1 MALIGMMP
9 TQHRVSHGVDPE
21 QAEDFLGRSVDVV
34 LKPQQKLSASVLD
47 GRGLERVPRAYAR
60 ALHPLVE
67 RIAGMIVVGERREER
82 ISSRGSVRSGA
93 VK

>member
-21 QAEDFLGRSVDVV
+21 QAEEFLDRSLDVV
-34 LKPQQKLSASVLD
+34 LKPHQKLSASVLD

-82 ISSRGSVRSGA
+82 ISSRESARSGA